1 MEESAQDSVVLFLAD
16 KDKVNRVVNI
26 NIIDS
31 QIVNTPPVQSVGLVS
46 ASLPIMLSIVLVNTM
61 SIMLI
66 KKRESTLVN
75 TLLIMDCIANVV
87 ITVINVV
94 QQYIIVGSEFYC
106 APVTVLHSVQSTV
119 EIYCFLSIFIFF
131 VKLLIHVLSFSS

>member
-1 MEESAQDSVVLFLAD
+1 MEESAHDSVLLFLA
-16 KDKVNRVVNI
+16 NRDQPNRMVNI

-31 QIVNTPPVQSVGLVS
+31 QIGNKPPVQSVGLVS

-66 KKRESTLVN
+66 KKRDITLVN

-87 ITVINVV
+87 ITVINVT
-94 QQYIIVGSEFYC
+94 QQYIIVGSELYC
-106 APVTVLHSVQSTV
+106 APVTVLYSR
-119 EIYCFLSIFIFF
+119 
-131 VKLLIHVLSFSS
+131 

>member
-1 MEESAQDSVVLFLAD
+1 MEESAQDRVVLFLLD
-16 KDKVNRVVNI
+16 RDQVNRVVNI

-46 ASLPIMLSIVLVNTM
+46 ASLPTMLTIVLVNTM
-61 SIMLI
+61 SIMRI

-75 TLLIMDCIANVV
+75 NLFILDCIANVV

-94 QQYIIVGSEFYC
+94 QQYIIVGSELYC
-106 APVTVLHSVQSTV
+106 APVTVLYSR
-119 EIYCFLSIFIFF
+119 
-131 VKLLIHVLSFSS
+131 

>member
-1 MEESAQDSVVLFLAD
+1 MEESAHDSVVLFLAD
-16 KDKVNRVVNI
+16 KDQVSRGVNI

-31 QIVNTPPVQSVGLVS
+31 EIVNKPPVQSVGLVS

-75 TLLIMDCIANVV
+75 TLLILDCIANVV
-87 ITVINVV
+87 ITVINVI

-106 APVTVLHSVQSTV
+106 APVTVLYSR
-119 EIYCFLSIFIFF
+119 
-131 VKLLIHVLSFSS
+131 